1 MEKDLWSS
9 FVIAT
14 FGGNPSWEPISLDA
28 DNQLNV
34 MLGKSGLLEDFGV
47 LILDGS
53 QDYFVLD
60 GQHRLT
66 SLRYLFGQ
74 LPEMSDKKKPPQ
86 IPPGLQD
93 DELSI
98 LLISGEGVKSE
109 QEFRKRLRRIF
120 TVINRHAKP
129 TTKVENISMDED
141 DIAAVHTRRLYTL
154 FRYSNGVEILMIHQ

>member
-1 MEKDLWSS
+1 MGS

-14 FGGNPSWEPISLDA
+14 FGGNPSWEPIALDSSS
-28 DNQLNV
+28 QLNV
-34 MLGKSGLLEDFGV
+34 MLEKTGSLEDFGV
-47 LILDGS
+47 LVLDGT

-98 LLISGEGVKSE
+98 LLISGEGVKTE
-109 QEFRKRLRRIF
+109 KDFRKRLRRIF
-120 TVINRHAKP
+120 TVINRHAKS
-129 TTKVENISMDED
+129 TTPVENISMDED
-141 DIAAVHTRRLYTL
+141 DIAAVHKTPFTYDTT
-154 FRYSNGVEILMIHQ
+154 F